1 MLNLEHSKIKTV
13 IFDLDGTLIDS
24 APSILAGLNVAFRKS
39 GLLPVLPLSE
49 SLVGPPLRETLR
61 KLIDDQVNADLDI
74 LVSDFKRYY
83 DSEGFKKSLPYPG
96 VQELLN
102 QLTQLNVSIYLAT
115 NKRLEPTLK
124 IIDYLGWELLFD
136 DVYAIDK
143 FLDRPFRDK
152 ASMIHALMQT
162 KSIEEEHA
170 IYVGDRIE
178 DFEASSANGLDTILV
193 NWGYGDLNLNLP
205 QGVRCASSSRDLL
218 GMIMGE

>member
-115 NKRLEPTLK
+115 NKRLEPTLT

-136 DVYAIDK
+136 DGYAQANK
-143 FLDRPFRDK
+143 WLLD
-152 ASMIHALMQT
+152 
-162 KSIEEEHA
+162 
-170 IYVGDRIE
+170 
-178 DFEASSANGLDTILV
+178 
-193 NWGYGDLNLNLP
+193 
-205 QGVRCASSSRDLL
+205 C
-218 GMIMGE
+218 